1 MIDNLQLYVNLRRQL
16 SQERDQLSQRLS
28 QINGALGELS
38 AVSPASDAAP
48 SEPAPAPVQEP
59 KAPAIGRGRPAGGGG
74 MSLRDH
80 VLQVLRG
87 GAKTKEE
94 VLSAVQQK
102 GYRFQTTNPLNS
114 LGVILYGKN
123 PKFNRVDGRF
133 SLGGGSHVGNGG
145 TITSVAK
152 SATRK
157 GQMSPAARARIAE
170 AQRARWAASRK
181 EQPKAVKASPQ
192 GGKVSSGKRTF
203 SPAALAAIAAAA
215 RKRWAAAKRAG
226 KNRL

>member
-1 MIDNLQLYVNLRRQL
+1 MRIDNLQQYVNLRRQL
-16 SQERDQLSQRLS
+16 SQERDQLSGRLS
-28 QINGALGELS
+28 QINEALGELS
-38 AVSPASDAAP
+38 AVTPASDAAP
-48 SEPAPAPVQEP
+48 SQPAPAPVQEP
-59 KAPAIGRGRPAGGGG
+59 KAPAIGRGRPAGGRG

-123 PKFNRVDGRF
+123 PNFNRVDGRF
-133 SLGGGSHVGNGG
+133 SLSGGSHVGNGNA
-145 TITSVAK
+145 ITSVAK
-152 SATRK
+152 SGTRK

-170 AQRARWAASRK
+170 AQRLRW
-181 EQPKAVKASPQ
+181 
-192 GGKVSSGKRTF
+192 
-203 SPAALAAIAAAA
+203 LAYRENKLRQAPP
-215 RKRWAAAKRAG
+215 
-226 KNRL
+226 

>member
-1 MIDNLQLYVNLRRQL
+1 MRIDNRQQYVNLRRQL
-16 SQERDQLSQRLS
+16 SQERDQLSGRLS
-28 QINGALGELS
+28 QINEALGELS

-123 PKFNRVDGRF
+123 PKFNRVGGRF
-133 SLGGGSHVGNGG
+133 SLGAGASKTAGGVVGNGKR
-145 TITSVAK
+145 T
-152 SATRK
+152 
-157 GQMSPAARARIAE
+157 MSPAARARIAE

-181 EQPKAVKASPQ
+181 EQPKAAKASPQ
-192 GGKVSSGKRTF
+192 GGMVSSGKRSF
-203 SPAALAAIAAAA
+203 SPAARAAIAAAA